1 MSDLGCRTDLGRRT
15 FVQGMLLGVAGVAF
29 GQTPHVRYPSDRR
42 ARLAVASY
50 PFRAFI
56 DAPNNSDRDKSK
68 AGVDL
73 LGFAKMVRSEFEL
86 TGIEPLYSHFASTEP
101 RYLRELRKDLD
112 AIGVRTV
119 NIPVDVEVDLCS
131 SDAEKRKNGFES
143 YERWIETA
151 VVLGS
156 PGVRLHIPRCADP
169 ANLGPPAEA
178 FRRVVQFAAARNII
192 VTLENDD
199 PVLDSASRIIAFIQR
214 VNSPYLRALPDFGN
228 SLMQG
233 DVEFNAKAVAGM
245 FRYAANI
252 AHVKDA
258 EVIHGKLERV
268 DLKQLFGIARAA
280 DYRGYY
286 SMESDSDADP
296 YKDTKHLIEASL
308 AFM

>member
-1 MSDLGCRTDLGRRT
+1 MSDLGRRT
-15 FVQGMLLGVAGVAF
+15 FVQGMLLGAAGVVL
-29 GQTPHVRYPSDRR
+29 GQTPHVRYASDRR

-56 DAPNNSDRDKSK
+56 DAPNNTDRNASK
-68 AGVDL
+68 PGMDL
-73 LGFAKMVRSEFEL
+73 AGFAKVVRSEFGL

-101 RYLRELRKDLD
+101 RYLRELRKDFD
-112 AIGVRTV
+112 AVGVRTV
-119 NIPVDVEVDLCS
+119 NIPVDLEVDLCS
-131 SDAEKRKNGFES
+131 DDAEIRSKGFES
-143 YERWIETA
+143 YDQWIKAA
-151 VVLGS
+151 VILGS
-156 PGVRLHIPRCADP
+156 PSVRLHIPRCPDP

-178 FRRVVQFAAARNII
+178 FRKVVQFAAARNII

-199 PVLDSASRIIAFIQR
+199 PVLDSASRIIAFIER

-233 DVEFNAKAVAGM
+233 DVAFNARAVAGM

-258 EVIHGKLERV
+258 EVIHDKLERA
-268 DLKQLFGIARAA
+268 DLKQLFDIARAA
-280 DYRGYY
+280 NYRGYF

>member
-1 MSDLGCRTDLGRRT
+1 MSDLGRRT
-15 FVQGMLLGVAGVAF
+15 FMQGMLLGAAGVAF
-29 GQTPHVRYPSDRR
+29 GQTPHLRYPSDRR

-56 DAPNNSDRDKSK
+56 DAPKNSDRDKAK
-68 AGVDL
+68 TGMDL
-73 LGFAKMVRSEFEL
+73 LGFAKMVRSEFGL

-101 RYLRELRKDLD
+101 HYLHELRKDLD
-112 AIGVRTV
+112 AVGVRTV

-131 SDAEKRKNGFES
+131 PDAEKRDSGFES
-143 YERWIETA
+143 YERWIEAA

-178 FRRVVQFAAARNII
+178 FRRVVQSAAARNII

-252 AHVKDA
+252 AHVKDG

-268 DLKQLFGIARAA
+268 DLKQLFDIARAA
-280 DYRGYY
+280 NYRGYY